1 MTRAGEKGVCSAVW
15 YSLKSPS
22 WSFDHGVTTLHSAG
36 HLVSSINTYCI
47 YKVISYSTLAK
58 SKDFFGV

>member
-1 MTRAGEKGVCSAVW
+1 MLCGTV
-15 YSLKSPS
+15 LNHPS
-22 WSFDHGVTTLHSAG
+22 WSFDHGVTTLHSAE

-47 YKVISYSTLAK
+47 YNKVISYSTLAK